1 MKNNAYNVQVHVDY
15 ILNILKE
22 NVKEMFRASKQ
33 IEQPLRHTAE
43 GIITITITSPI
54 QLGFQ

>member
-1 MKNNAYNVQVHVDY
+1 MKNNGYNVQVHVDC

-33 IEQPLRHTAE
+33 IEQPLRYTAE
-43 GIITITITSPI
+43 GIITMTITPPI